1 MRNTPNACHP
11 VQPVQKNSSTAAASK
26 NITVSKHPH
35 HQRKETMDE
44 IWWKLLMLLNLFVL
58 AVALQVIF
66 ELKALLEE
74 VRKALPRTLYKQE
87 EIADR
92 LSKIELSLQLR
103 DKTEDELARE
113 IEWEHRK
120 EKMRRKKTDYSNQL
134 GRL

>member
-1 MRNTPNACHP
+1 
-11 VQPVQKNSSTAAASK
+11 
-26 NITVSKHPH
+26 
-35 HQRKETMDE
+35 
-44 IWWKLLMLLNLFVL
+44 MLLNLLVL

-92 LSKIELSLQLR
+92 LYKIELGLQLR

-113 IEWEHRK
+113 IEWERRK
-120 EKMRRKKTDYSNQL
+120 EKMRGKKTDYSNQL